1 MVKMFGE
8 GSQISDSSFMILVE
22 FSGND
27 VHFGAREG
35 MKTRWSALS
44 YFGFE
49 VSLKLNDLSRM

>member
-8 GSQISDSSFMILVE
+8 ELRNGNPTFTKLVE

-35 MKTRWSALS
+35 MRLGGWRYGLFLHS
-44 YFGFE
+44 
-49 VSLKLNDLSRM
+49 